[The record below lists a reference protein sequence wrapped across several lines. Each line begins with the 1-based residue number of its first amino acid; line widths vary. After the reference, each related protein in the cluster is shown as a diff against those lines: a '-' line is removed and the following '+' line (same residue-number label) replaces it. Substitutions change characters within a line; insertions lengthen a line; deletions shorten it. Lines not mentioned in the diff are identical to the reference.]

1 MVYLRRSNKI
11 IKLDRRNVE
20 KSSRSIQAYVN
31 SIVMHT
37 NNFENIQSNVSLD
50 SFECHVIIRGSKC
63 YKQCLKLLLGES
75 VAIKSP
81 IFPVLS
87 CGN

>member
-1 MVYLRRSNKI
+1 MVYLSQLNKI
-11 IKLDRRNVE
+11 IKLKRRNVE

-37 NNFENIQSNVSLD
+37 NNFENIQCNVSLD
-50 SFECHVIIRGSKC
+50 SFECHVIIWGSKC
-63 YKQCLKLLLGES
+63 YKQCLKLLFCDS